1 MLPKINPTETE
12 SWKLL
17 QQHFEEM
24 KNMHIKDLFKE
35 DGERFNKYSFAV
47 PEIVCDFSK
56 NIVSDTTL
64 RLLLQ
69 LAEECGLRDAIDA
82 MFSGEKINETEGRSV
97 LHTAL
102 RNFSGE
108 PVLSDGKDVMP
119 EVKKVLEQMKNFCNS
134 VHNGEW
140 KGYTGKKI
148 RYFVNI
154 GIGGSDL
161 GPVMV
166 TEALKP
172 YWIEGIQTY
181 FVSNIDAS
189 DLAEVLKKVTP
200 DETIFLIASKT
211 FTTQETM
218 TNAHSARDWFMKTRR
233 MKKRLPNI
241 LLH

>member
-12 SWKLL
+12 SWKQL

-24 KNMHIKDLFKE
+24 KNMHISDLFKE
-35 DGERFNKYSFAV
+35 DAGRFNKYCFAV
-47 PEIVCDFSK
+47 PEIICDFSK

-82 MFSGEKINETEGRSV
+82 MFAGEKINETEGRSV

-108 PVLSDGKDVMP
+108 PVFSDGKDVMP
-119 EVKKVLEQMKNFCNS
+119 EVKKVLEQMKNFCDRIHS
-134 VHNGEW
+134 GEW

-161 GPVMV
+161 GP
-166 TEALKP
+166 
-172 YWIEGIQTY
+172 GDG
-181 FVSNIDAS
+181 N
-189 DLAEVLKKVTP
+189 
-200 DETIFLIASKT
+200 
-211 FTTQETM
+211 
-218 TNAHSARDWFMKTRR
+218 
-233 MKKRLPNI
+233 
-241 LLH
+241 